1 MLWLKQ
7 TYNVPIQASYR
18 LLTLVAKLANV
29 SPVAY
34 FSDITDFEVLDKT
47 LFLDGWLTNTP
58 PTTISIFNID
68 SQICGDMLAAIP
80 IDFVRCWYKVR
91 FFFIPHQC
99 LINWPTSL
107 AWLAN
112 PGYLAN
118 LVTS

>member
-91 FFFIPHQC
+91 FFLFRTNVLLTGQ
-99 LINWPTSL
+99 L
-107 AWLAN
+107 ALR
-112 PGYLAN
+112 G
-118 LVTS
+118 